1 MKSIIMNMT
10 WEELEVISES
20 LDMLKHEYGVNITVC
35 NVDIQQVIERIDLAI
50 DKIECEEGD

>member
-1 MKSIIMNMT
+1 MKNIIMNMT
-10 WEELEVISES
+10 WEELELISES

-35 NVDIQQVIERIDLAI
+35 NVDIQQVIERVDLAI